1 MASDAWTRQPTL
13 TGSLVVLRPMTEA
26 DTDVL
31 WSVGNDDDLWRLSP
45 RTMRSRDDMHAYVSQ
60 ALDERRRGCSMPF
73 VTTSASDGTAV
84 GSTRYGNMD
93 EHNRRV
99 EIGWTWLSAK
109 WHRTGFNTEAKLLM
123 LEYAFEQLQCNRVEL
138 KTDVL
143 NTRSRSAITR
153 LGAREEGILRRHV
166 ITSSGRVRDTV
177 YYSILSDE
185 WPDVRARLTDRL
197 RRADGDQ

>member
-123 LEYAFEQLQCNRVEL
+123 LQYAFEQLQCNRVEL